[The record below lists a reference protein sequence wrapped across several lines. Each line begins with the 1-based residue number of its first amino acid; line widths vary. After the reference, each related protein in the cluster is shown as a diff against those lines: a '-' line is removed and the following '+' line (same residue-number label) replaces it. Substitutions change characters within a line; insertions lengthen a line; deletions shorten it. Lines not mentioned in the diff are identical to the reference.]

1 MFGGNGYILQLSLI
15 LCSTLYSNIKFILDR
30 KCLQITVIIKK
41 KVIFYS
47 MCTSTF
53 GWPPPPFLQL
63 SAFGL
68 PPTPFS
74 CRHPSWMAPKVNV
87 IVIYAQTHSWS
98 LKEPPIYE
106 YFYNKFHRVI
116 SKHPKNKNLLLILSD
131 FNAKTSSFQKV
142 SYPYIIRQY
151 DKGHLSLIGEY
162 LV

>member
-1 MFGGNGYILQLSLI
+1 MFANN
-15 LCSTLYSNIKFILDR
+15 SN
-30 KCLQITVIIKK
+30 KK
-41 KVIFYS
+41 KES
-47 MCTSTF
+47 H
-53 GWPPPPFLQL
+53 FLFNVYINIWL
-63 SAFGL
+63 TPSPL
-68 PPTPFS
+68 PATICFWPTPYPLS

-116 SKHPKNKNLLLILSD
+116 SKHPKNENLLLILSD

-162 LV
+162 LVEYAKENNLVLIPYLPTSSVI